1 MPAGDPQ
8 RVWFSEMIEEL
19 RSTWSSAMTWDELAD
34 FCHRMMQKRRSIRLS
49 RGIEPPRMRCPK
61 CGNVSRSDIP
71 GVSIRS
77 ALFAMKNNGIVTGAE
92 FTKLDREWKK
102 HKARHNLDAFGRE
115 KEKSRRDANGAD
127 PCC

>member
-1 MPAGDPQ
+1 MPAGDAQ
-8 RVWFSEMIEEL
+8 RVWFPEMIEEL

-34 FCHRMMQKRRSIRLS
+34 FCHCMMQKRRSIRLS

-61 CGNVSRSDIP
+61 CGKVSRSDIP

-77 ALFAMKNNGIVTGAE
+77 ALFAMKNNGIVTEVE
-92 FTKLDREWKK
+92 FKKLDREWKK
-102 HKARHNLDAFGRE
+102 HKARHNLDAHGR
-115 KEKSRRDANGAD
+115 KKDTSQSDAKGAA